1 MLSGDS
7 DMDRVHCLE
16 PLASRHDQGIF
27 ENGGPDRESSSRVQ
41 QGFVDLNEVVVAET
55 LRSDQDL

>member
-7 DMDRVHCLE
+7 DVDRVHCLE
-16 PLASRHDQGIF
+16 PVASRRDQGIS
-27 ENGGPDRESSSRVQ
+27 ENCGPDRESSSRVQ
-41 QGFVDLNEVVVAET
+41 QSFVDLNEVVVAET